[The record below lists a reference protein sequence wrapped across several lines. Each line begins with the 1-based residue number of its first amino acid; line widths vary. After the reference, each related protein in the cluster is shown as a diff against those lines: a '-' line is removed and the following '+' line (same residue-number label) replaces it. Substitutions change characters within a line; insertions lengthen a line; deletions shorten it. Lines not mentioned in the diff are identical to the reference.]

1 MTALRFA
8 ARSDVGLLREG
19 NEDSLYAGPR
29 LLAVADGMGG
39 AAAGEV
45 ASAVAI
51 AAMAPLDEDAP
62 GADLLEALRAA
73 AYDANDHLR
82 ELIAHDASLAG
93 MGTTLTAMLIAGTR
107 IGLLHIGD
115 SRAYLLRD
123 GRLTQITHDHTLVQ
137 AFVDEGRI
145 TLEQASSHPQRALIL
160 RALKGD
166 DEMDLDLSVRDTKP
180 GDRYL
185 LCSDGLSGVVS
196 DDTLR
201 EALQLAEP
209 QQAVDR
215 MVELALRGG
224 GPDNITCIVADVL
237 DDPAAGGRDDVV
249 VGGAAA
255 EHTAE
260 SFPRPDTPAARA
272 SMMTVAKK
280 SPTAVRAYG
289 FAHAAPRRRHPV
301 RLAVILV
308 VLVGIAAGAVW
319 GGRVYV
325 HRQYYVGV
333 RNNQVTV
340 FRGVPDSFAGV
351 NLSSVKE
358 NTGIPVSGLLPFWRD
373 KVQDNITAGSLSGAE
388 QIVTELR
395 NNQLPPC
402 ATPAAGATPAAPA
415 VSTPASPAGPAVT
428 TTGPTGAPN
437 PTATCAAGAT

>member
-8 ARSDVGLLREG
+8 ARSDIGLLRQG

-51 AAMAPLDEDAP
+51 AALARLDEDAP
-62 GADLLEALRAA
+62 GADLLEALSAA

-82 ELIAHDASLAG
+82 ELIAQDAALSG

-123 GRLTQITHDHTLVQ
+123 GELTQITHDHTLVQ
-137 AFVDEGRI
+137 SFVDEGRI

-196 DDTLR
+196 DQTLRDTL
-201 EALQLAEP
+201 ELPEP
-209 QQAVDR
+209 QAAVDR

-237 DDPAAGGRDDVV
+237 DESSGRADVV
-249 VGGAAA
+249 VAGAAA

-272 SMMTVAKK
+272 SMMIVAKK
-280 SPTAVRAYG
+280 APTAVRAYG
-289 FAHAAPRRRHPV
+289 FAHAAPRKRHPV
-301 RLAVILV
+301 RMTAILLLLVAIV
-308 VLVGIAAGAVW
+308 VGALFAA
-319 GGRVYV
+319 RVYI
-325 HRQYYVGV
+325 HTQYYVGV
-333 RNNQVTV
+333 RNAQVTV
-340 FRGVPDSFAGV
+340 FRGVPESVVGV

-358 NTGIPVSGLLPFWRD
+358 STGIPVAGLLPFWRD
-373 KVQDNITAGSLSGAE
+373 KVQDNITTGSLGGAHE
-388 QIVTELR
+388 IVSELR
-395 NNQLPPC
+395 ANQLPPC
-402 ATPAAGATPAAPA
+402 GNNAAAATVPAATVPVAGATTSAPA
-415 VSTPASPAGPAVT
+415 
-428 TTGPTGAPN
+428 TGATTPS
-437 PTATCAAGAT
+437 PTASCAAGAK

>member
-8 ARSDVGLLREG
+8 ARSDVGLLRDG

-51 AAMAPLDEDAP
+51 AALAPLDEDAP
-62 GADLLEALRAA
+62 GADLLEALSAA

-82 ELIAHDASLAG
+82 ELIAHDVSLSG

-123 GRLTQITHDHTLVQ
+123 GELTQITHDHTLVQ
-137 AFVDEGRI
+137 SFVDEGRI

-196 DDTLR
+196 DQTLG
-201 EALQLAEP
+201 ETLQLPDP
-209 QQAVDR
+209 QDAVDR

-237 DDPAAGGRDDVV
+237 DEAPGRADVV
-249 VGGAAA
+249 VAGAAA
-255 EHTAE
+255 EHAAE

-272 SMMTVAKK
+272 SMMAVAKK
-280 SPTAVRAYG
+280 APTAVRAYG
-289 FAHAAPRRRHPV
+289 FAHAAPRKRHPV
-301 RLAVILV
+301 RLAVILL
-308 VLVGIAAGAVW
+308 VLVAIVVGALLAA
-319 GGRVYV
+319 RVYV
-325 HRQYYVGV
+325 HGQYYVGV
-333 RNNQVTV
+333 RDAQVTV
-340 FRGVPDSFAGV
+340 FRGVPESVAGV

-358 NTGIPVSGLLPFWRD
+358 STGIPVAGLMPFWRD
-373 KVQDNITAGSLSGAE
+373 KVQDNITTGSLVGAR
-388 QIVTELR
+388 QIVSELR
-395 NNQLPPC
+395 ANQLPACAPAAASAS
-402 ATPAAGATPAAPA
+402 ATPAAAAP
-415 VSTPASPAGPAVT
+415 VPA
-428 TTGPTGAPN
+428 
-437 PTATCAAGAT
+437 ATCAAGAP

>member
-1 MTALRFA
+1 MTGLRFA
-8 ARSDVGLLREG
+8 ARSDVGLLRDG

-51 AAMAPLDEDAP
+51 AALAPLDADAP
-62 GADLLEALRAA
+62 GADLLAALSTA

-82 ELIAHDASLAG
+82 ELIAQDPSLAG

-107 IGLLHIGD
+107 VGLLHIGD

-123 GRLTQITHDHTLVQ
+123 GELTQITHDHTLVQ
-137 AFVDEGRI
+137 SFVDEGRI

-166 DEMDLDLSVRDTKP
+166 DELELDLSVRDTKP

-196 DDTLR
+196 DQTLR
-201 EALQLAEP
+201 EALQLPDP
-209 QQAVDR
+209 QAAVDR

-224 GPDNITCIVADVL
+224 GPDNITCIVAEVL
-237 DDPAAGGRDDVV
+237 EETGSGGKDVV
-249 VGGAAA
+249 VAGAAA
-255 EHTAE
+255 EHIAE
-260 SFPRPDTPAARA
+260 SVPRPDTPAARA
-272 SMMTVAKK
+272 SMMTVSKK
-280 SPTAVRAYG
+280 APTAVRAYG
-289 FAHAAPRRRHPV
+289 FAHAAPRKRHPV
-301 RLAVILV
+301 RLAVMLLMLV
-308 VLVGIAAGAVW
+308 AIVVGAVI
-319 GGRVYV
+319 GGRAYL

-333 RNNQVTV
+333 HNNQVTV

-358 NTGIPVSGLLPFWRD
+358 NTGIPVAGLLPFWRD
-373 KVQDNITAGSLSGAE
+373 KVQDNITAGSLGSAE
-388 QIVTELR
+388 QIVSELR
-395 NNQLPPC
+395 ANQLPPC
-402 ATPAAGATPAAPA
+402 AAGTAATP
-415 VSTPASPAGPAVT
+415 STATSPTAT
-428 TTGPTGAPN
+428 TPI
-437 PTATCAAGAT
+437 PTATCTAGAT

>member
-8 ARSDVGLLREG
+8 ARSDVGLLRDG

-51 AAMAPLDEDAP
+51 AALAPLDEDPP
-62 GADLLEALRAA
+62 GADLLEALSAA

-82 ELIAHDASLAG
+82 ELIARDASLAG

-123 GRLTQITHDHTLVQ
+123 GELTQITHDHTLVQ
-137 AFVDEGRI
+137 SFVDEGRI

-196 DDTLR
+196 DQTLR
-201 EALQLAEP
+201 ETLQLADP

-237 DDPAAGGRDDVV
+237 DESAGRSDVV
-249 VGGAAA
+249 VAGAAA
-255 EHTAE
+255 EHTAD

-272 SMMTVAKK
+272 SKMVVAKK
-280 SPTAVRAYG
+280 APTAIRAYG
-289 FAHAAPRRRHPV
+289 FAHAAPRKRHPV
-301 RLAVILV
+301 RLTVILL
-308 VLVGIAAGAVW
+308 VLVAIVVGGLFGA
-319 GGRVYV
+319 RAYV
-325 HRQYYVGV
+325 HTQYYVGV
-333 RNNQVTV
+333 HNAQVTV
-340 FRGVPDSFAGV
+340 FRGVPESVVGV

-358 NTGIPVSGLLPFWRD
+358 NTGIPVAGLLPFWRD
-373 KVQDNITAGSLSGAE
+373 KVQDNITASSLGGAH
-388 QIVTELR
+388 QIVSELR
-395 NNQLPPC
+395 ANQLPLC
-402 ATPAAGATPAAPA
+402 AS
-415 VSTPASPAGPAVT
+415 STPATTTAAAPGASAAATSPAGPA
-428 TTGPTGAPN
+428 PA
-437 PTATCAAGAT
+437 ATCAAGAK